1 MTINQYIGFSAD
13 TMIFDHSEGQNR
25 VPASKGTDSF
35 YGILDSVSKL
45 AKSQADQIKAKTGDK
60 PKCHKDE
67 DENYWQLREKRF
79 HKLMEVNEKI
89 KSQED
94 AGLSPSIAELL
105 MSSLSDGDEGNS
117 LTNAIDLYEE
127 SHKATAQEL
136 KESDDWREMSDEAWD
151 KLLAGID
158 NEIDAFKEDLKE
170 MEKRQS
176 EAAQKA
182 AASAPSDMKTI
193 AAARATLS
201 VATNGFI
208 STVVSDKAVF
218 SVNAESDNEFDNE
231 VNWTRMLKTDDQ
243 VLLHQAE
250 EAQNMER
257 DALYSAN
264 KISTAK
270 MDPLYSYEIPN
281 PDDQKKHS

>member
-1 MTINQYIGFSAD
+1 
-13 TMIFDHSEGQNR
+13 
-25 VPASKGTDSF
+25 
-35 YGILDSVSKL
+35 
-45 AKSQADQIKAKTGDK
+45 
-60 PKCHKDE
+60 
-67 DENYWQLREKRF
+67 
-79 HKLMEVNEKI
+79 
-89 KSQED
+89 
-94 AGLSPSIAELL
+94 

-127 SHKATAQEL
+127 SHKVTAQEL

-176 EAAQKA
+176 EAVQKA

-208 STVVSDKAVF
+208 CTVVSDKAVF